1 MKGKMMSDTPG
12 SYIALDPGRNM
23 GFAYCLAG
31 GENMRH
37 GTWRFTQ
44 ESAGEAYSTFVIYL
58 KRTLRSLPDP
68 LVGIELMTIVE
79 HESENG
85 KTHIDAQQVMF
96 SSGWPTHAQTLCH
109 SMGLR
114 EPMFLPIQTWRSKT
128 HGKTRAPDEIN
139 KSKATKSQKQAAR
152 TAYFKGHAKNY
163 CERQGWSYSTD
174 DEAEALCM
182 LDALRILNEPD
193 HAFDRGRSFQQ
204 DGLF

>member
-1 MKGKMMSDTPG
+1 MSDTPG
-12 SYIALDPGRNM
+12 SFIVLDPGRNM
-23 GFAYCLAG
+23 GFAYCLTG
-31 GENMRH
+31 GGNIRH

-44 ESAGEAYSTFVIYL
+44 KSAGEAYATFVAYL
-58 KRTLRSLPDP
+58 KRTLESLPDP
-68 LVGIELMTIVE
+68 LIGIELMTIVE
-79 HESENG
+79 HEGQNG
-85 KTHIDAQQVMF
+85 KSHIDAQQVMF

-114 EPMFLPIQTWRSKT
+114 EPQFIAISTWRSKT
-128 HGKTRAPDEIN
+128 HGKTRAPKTI
-139 KSKATKSQKQAAR
+139 TKQADRSKWFKRQAR
-152 TAYFKGHAKNY
+152 DY
-163 CERQGWSYSTD
+163 CERQGWSYDTD